1 MTNGPLSGVL
11 RQLGCAASEQDG
23 LTDGQLLA
31 AFISRRDEAA
41 FAALVQRHGPM
52 VWGVSQRVVHNEADA
67 EDVFQATF
75 LVLIRKAASL
85 GNRAALG
92 NWLYAV
98 AHHTALKAK

>member
-11 RQLGCAASEQDG
+11 RQLCGAAIQQAG

-31 AFISRRDEAA
+31 AFITRRDEAA
-41 FAALVQRHGPM
+41 FAALVRRHGPM
-52 VWGVSQRVVHNEADA
+52 VWGVSRRVVHNHADA

-85 GNRAALG
+85 RNRAALG
-92 NWLYAV
+92 N
-98 AHHTALKAK
+98 